1 MQLAKAS
8 PMATLEFSR
17 PGCVI
22 SPGEGPGVFVDSPV
36 VSQDP
41 AVGEELLLLPKGAML
56 LPS

>member
-1 MQLAKAS
+1 M
-8 PMATLEFSR
+8 
-17 PGCVI
+17 I

-41 AVGEELLLLPKGAML
+41 QVGEELLVLPKSAML